1 MTRLMTVIAASEL
14 LLGRVGPERIDVSW
28 WKLAVMLWCC
38 EGGGAV
44 ELDDAV
50 DSAASDASETGGGLC
65 GAGVGGV
72 GTVDWEPQRTV
83 ATVLVS
89 PSSGSTGSWRWRLVS
104 VFDRCVVSIFLAMLT
119 IPAYLRPSWLVLV
132 PLLKLLQTKLTSASA
147 AVMAQLL
154 VQVWLMMLVWLLML

>member
-1 MTRLMTVIAASEL
+1 MTRLTTVNAASEL

-65 GAGVGGV
+65 GAGDGGV
-72 GTVDWEPQRTV
+72 GTVDWGTP
-83 ATVLVS
+83 AN
-89 PSSGSTGSWRWRLVS
+89 SGNCAGAPEFW
-104 VFDRCVVSIFLAMLT
+104 IHG
-119 IPAYLRPSWLVLV
+119 
-132 PLLKLLQTKLTSASA
+132 KLE
-147 AVMAQLL
+147 VEIG
-154 VQVWLMMLVWLLML
+154 V